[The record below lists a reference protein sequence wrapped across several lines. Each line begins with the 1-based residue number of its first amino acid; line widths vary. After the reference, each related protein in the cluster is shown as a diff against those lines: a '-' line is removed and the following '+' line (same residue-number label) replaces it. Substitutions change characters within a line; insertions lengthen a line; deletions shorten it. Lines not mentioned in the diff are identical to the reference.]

1 MLHRIAVTAIAAP
14 RRILALAALALAA
27 GAVFGVPA
35 ASSLS
40 AGGFQDPSA
49 ESARATTT
57 LMETFERGGMQ
68 LVFAVTDPS
77 GADSAAARA
86 AGEDIVGRLR
96 TTPEVVGVMSA
107 WTAPP
112 GAPGLISADGRSGL
126 VVADLSGGEDDAPRT
141 AQRLADE
148 VAAAVEARHGGVAV
162 LAGGSAMVYA
172 QINGQTLRDVVL
184 MESIAIPLTFLVLVW
199 VFRGLPAAA
208 LPVAVGALAIVGS
221 LSVLRLVA
229 MVTPASIFAL
239 NLTTALGL
247 ALAVDYTLLIVS
259 RFRDEMADGA
269 DREQALITTMVTAGR
284 TVLFSAL
291 TVALSMAAM
300 ALFPMYFLT
309 SFAYAGVATVALC
322 ALAAIVVTPAAIMAL
337 GPRLDAFDLHRL
349 LGARTRQRPTD
360 QMFWYRTTRLVIR
373 RALPIGAATTVLL
386 LALGAPFLQV
396 AWGLPDDR
404 VLPTSASSRQV
415 GDLMRAQFPGNAEAA
430 LTVVVPDADG
440 LTADAFTDYARRAST
455 LPGVPAVD
463 SPAGTFVDGIRVGP
477 PATGSGL
484 ERGVAFL
491 TVASSTTL
499 FTPESD
505 QQLEDVRAL
514 PGPGGR
520 AVELTGI
527 AAINADTLTSIT
539 ARLPAVLGIVA
550 AVTFVLLFLLT
561 GSVVLPLKALV
572 LNMLSLTAA
581 FGALVWIF
589 QDGNL
594 GALGTT
600 PTGTLVANMPV
611 LLFCIAFGLSMD
623 YEVFLLA
630 RIRELWLASGRTR
643 ADNDESVAVGL
654 ARTGRV
660 VTAAALIMA
669 ISFGALIAAQV
680 SFMRMFGL
688 GLTLAVLIDAT
699 VVRMVLL
706 PAMMH
711 LMGRWNWWAPA
722 PLARLHERIRPSHAG

>member
-1 MLHRIAVTAIAAP
+1 MLHRVALTAIAAP
-14 RRILALAALALAA
+14 RRILTLAALALVA

-40 AGGFQDPSA
+40 AGGFQDPAA

-57 LMETFERGGMQ
+57 LMETFGRGGMQ
-68 LVFAVTDPS
+68 LVFGVTDPA

-86 AGEDIVGRLR
+86 AGEDIVALLR
-96 TTPEVVGVMSA
+96 TTPEVVGVVSA

-112 GAPGLISADGRSGL
+112 GAPGLIGADGRSGL
-126 VVADLSGGEDDAPRT
+126 VVAELAGGEDDAPRV
-141 AQRLADE
+141 AERLADE
-148 VAAAVEARHGGVAV
+148 VATDIAPRHGGVSV

-172 QINGQTLRDVVL
+172 QINDQTLRDVVL

-199 VFRGLPAAA
+199 VFRGLGAAA

-239 NLTTALGL
+239 NMTTALGL

-309 SFAYAGVATVALC
+309 SFAYAGVATVVVC

-349 LGARTRQRPTD
+349 LGPPRAARPTG
-360 QMFWYRTTRLVIR
+360 QMFWYRTTRFVIR

-386 LALGAPFLQV
+386 LALGAPFLRV

-415 GDLMRAQFPGNAEAA
+415 GDLMRAQFPGNSEAA
-430 LTVVVPDADG
+430 VTVVVPDAAG
-440 LTADAFTDYARRAST
+440 LTAATFTDYARSASL

-463 SPAGTFVDGIRVGP
+463 SPAGTFVDGTRVGP
-477 PATGSGL
+477 PATGAGL
-484 ERGVAFL
+484 DGGVAFL
-491 TVASSTTL
+491 TVASSTPL

-505 QQLEDVRAL
+505 QQLERLRAL

-520 AVELTGI
+520 PVELTGI
-527 AAINADTLTSIT
+527 AAINADTLAAIT
-539 ARLPAVLGIVA
+539 ARLPVVLGIVA
-550 AVTFVLLFLLT
+550 VVTLVLLFLLT
-561 GSVVLPLKALV
+561 GSVVLPLKALI
-572 LNMLSLTAA
+572 LNTLSLTAA

-630 RIRELWLASGRTR
+630 RIRELWLAGGRTR

-660 VTAAALIMA
+660 VTAAALIMT
-669 ISFGALIAAQV
+669 ISFGALVAAQV

-688 GLTLAVLIDAT
+688 GLALAVLIDAT

-722 PLARLHERIRPSHAG
+722 PLARLHERIRPSQAG